1 MSFVDYSGA
10 TYDIRIT
17 QGDDLVEVFSF
28 QDSDGEDI
36 DLAGYSFLSQVRR
49 TADGPVVAPF
59 TISVSG
65 STVTRRISAAVTAG
79 FDGEYVHDFQWTTP
93 ENIVR
98 TLITGKLEIEPEVT
112 R

>member
-10 TYDIRIT
+10 AYDVRIT
-17 QGDDLVEVFSF
+17 QGDDFVETFTF
-28 QDSDGEDI
+28 QDDDGEEI
-36 DLAGYSFLSQVRR
+36 TLAGYSFQSQLRR
-49 TADGPVVAPF
+49 TADGPVIAPF
-59 TISVSG
+59 TITVSG
-65 STVTRRISAAVTAG
+65 NTVTRRINAAVTAG

-93 ENIVR
+93 DNIVR